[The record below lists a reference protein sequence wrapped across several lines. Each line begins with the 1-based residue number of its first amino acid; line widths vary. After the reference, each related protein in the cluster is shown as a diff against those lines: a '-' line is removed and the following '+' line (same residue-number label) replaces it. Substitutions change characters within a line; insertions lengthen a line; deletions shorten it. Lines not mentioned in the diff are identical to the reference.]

1 MDGQRA
7 VPSLAFLVQQKA
19 GPGSFFREKDS
30 KVLMKT
36 KVMKGICEALSEA
49 GMDRSHISSY
59 SFQIGAATA
68 AAQGSASKEDI
79 KALGRWKS
87 REYRGY
93 IRRDEGVQA
102 SLAMD
107 QAVYTCM
114 CTSRVILVCA
124 ENSNMLATLMASMLM
139 ERGFL
144 LRQPGS
150 EQWGLSEWH
159 VLGVVA
165 W

>member
-1 MDGQRA
+1 M
-7 VPSLAFLVQQKA
+7 PSLAFLVQQKA
-19 GPGSFFREKDS
+19 GPGPFFREKDS

-36 KVMKGICEALSEA
+36 EVMKGICEALAEA
-49 GMDRSHISSY
+49 GMDGSHISGY

-68 AAQGSASKEDI
+68 AAQESASKEDI

-87 REYRGY
+87 WECRGY

-107 QAVYTCM
+107 QAVPSDYEYTCM

-124 ENSNMLATLMASMLM
+124 ENSNMLAALMASMLM
-139 ERGFL
+139 ERVCIEVFY
-144 LRQPGS
+144 
-150 EQWGLSEWH
+150 
-159 VLGVVA
+159 
-165 W
+165 